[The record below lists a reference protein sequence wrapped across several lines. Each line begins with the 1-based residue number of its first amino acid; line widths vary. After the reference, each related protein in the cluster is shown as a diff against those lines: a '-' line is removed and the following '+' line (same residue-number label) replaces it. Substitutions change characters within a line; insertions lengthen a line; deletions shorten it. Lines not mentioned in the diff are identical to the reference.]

1 MGHEVIYYEVDVV
14 STERYS
20 DDVDIWN
27 SHSQTCYLQV
37 MSPGQTLHQM
47 SPSPM
52 SVNIQGYAC
61 SNPRT

>member
-27 SHSQTCYLQV
+27 SHSQLVIYKLCYQDKLFIRCRHLQC
-37 MSPGQTLHQM
+37 L
-47 SPSPM
+47 
-52 SVNIQGYAC
+52 
-61 SNPRT
+61 